1 MPGQRAAFL
10 DHVRAAGVPDAV
22 FCVNDPLAF
31 GVLDACRFELG
42 LHVPRDV
49 SVVGFDD
56 VAEAAHQGYDLTTV
70 RQGIGDLA
78 AAAVGM
84 LLKRLDA
91 PDAAAQRLLLPGLL
105 VRRGSARL

>member
-1 MPGQRAAFL
+1 MPARAAFL
-10 DHVRAAGVPDAV
+10 DHVGVSGVPDAV

-42 LHVPRDV
+42 LHAARDI

-70 RQGIGDLA
+70 RQGIGELA
-78 AAAVGM
+78 SAAVEMM
-84 LLKRLDA
+84 LQRLDK
-91 PDAAAQRLLLPGLL
+91 PDAPAQRLLLPGVL